1 MGNKDGRDGVAVT
14 FTVMTFLAHTAPQFP
29 LTISTKQRSLIQLIV
44 FPHLSQPAAFHMLM
58 FQSFFQQQQQQQQ
71 AAVKSCSVDL
81 SLSTAAHGSVSG
93 CVVEY

>member
-58 FQSFFQQQQQQQQ
+58 VSELFP
-71 AAVKSCSVDL
+71 AAAAGGCEKLLGGSIFEHCSTWKCERL
-81 SLSTAAHGSVSG
+81 RR
-93 CVVEY
+93 